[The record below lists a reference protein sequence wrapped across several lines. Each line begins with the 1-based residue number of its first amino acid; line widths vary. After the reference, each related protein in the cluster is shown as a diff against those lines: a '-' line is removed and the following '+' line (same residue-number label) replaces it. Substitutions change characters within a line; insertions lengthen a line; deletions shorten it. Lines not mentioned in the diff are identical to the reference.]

1 VHDHAGRLGVLA
13 SGRGSNVQAILAA
26 IDRGD
31 LHARVVVVV
40 SNNSGAGALELAR
53 AAGIDALHISGRTHA
68 DPDAAILTALRERDV
83 DLLVFAGWMK
93 KLDARV
99 VAAFEGRAVNIHPAP
114 LPRFGGQGM
123 WGHHVHEAV
132 IASGVTESGPTVH
145 LVTEHYDEGPVLAH
159 RPVPVLPDDTPDTLA
174 ARVLAAEHDLY
185 WRVIADLIARQSP

>member
-1 VHDHAGRLGVLA
+1 MRDHAWRLGVLA
-13 SGRGSNVQAILAA
+13 SGRGSNLQAILAA

-31 LHARVVVVV
+31 LHASVVVVI
-40 SNNSGAGALELAR
+40 SNNSGSGALALAR
-53 AAGIDALHISGRTHA
+53 AAGIAALHISSRTHD
-68 DPDAAILTALRERDV
+68 DPDAAILAAMRERNV

-132 IASGVTESGPTVH
+132 LASGVKESGPTVH
-145 LVTEHYDEGPVLAH
+145 LVTAEYDEGPVLAH

-174 ARVLAAEHDLY
+174 ARVLQAEHDLY
-185 WRVIADLIARQSP
+185 WRAIADLIAGRSR